1 MVMIDMKA
9 KRGSVLFLL
18 KKKCFIV
25 DCWNQNKNNNN
36 KNKTR
41 AEAHQQQ
48 RSKHNKTKNRVSFLE
63 LSKKYVDIHGVVLLT
78 GEVGVYIT
86 VYDATAANPKAY
98 GSEHFYFMEL
108 MEKLHEELSK
118 GNFVKMRAALEQK
131 GEFKG
136 AYIERFEKGNHKV
149 QSYSIPSIS
158 FLN

>member
-1 MVMIDMKA
+1 MVW
-9 KRGSVLFLL
+9 VFFLF
-18 KKKCFIV
+18 
-25 DCWNQNKNNNN
+25 
-36 KNKTR
+36 
-41 AEAHQQQ
+41 
-48 RSKHNKTKNRVSFLE
+48 
-63 LSKKYVDIHGVVLLT
+63 T

-149 QSYSIPSIS
+149 HSYSVPSNFVLTLKKKIRS
-158 FLN
+158 V

>member
-1 MVMIDMKA
+1 M
-9 KRGSVLFLL
+9 L
-18 KKKCFIV
+18 IV
-25 DCWNQNKNNNN
+25 ETKTTTTTKIKQEQKHTNN
-36 KNKTR
+36 K
-41 AEAHQQQ
+41 EA
-48 RSKHNKTKNRVSFLE
+48 NITKQKQGFFKG
-63 LSKKYVDIHGVVLLT
+63 LSKKHRDIHGLVLFT

>member
-1 MVMIDMKA
+1 M
-9 KRGSVLFLL
+9 L
-18 KKKCFIV
+18 IV
-25 DCWNQNKNNNN
+25 ETKTTTTTKIKQEQKHTNN
-36 KNKTR
+36 K
-41 AEAHQQQ
+41 EA
-48 RSKHNKTKNRVSFLE
+48 NITKQKQGFFFKG
-63 LSKKYVDIHGVVLLT
+63 LSKKHRDIHGLVLFT

>member
-1 MVMIDMKA
+1 MVW
-9 KRGSVLFLL
+9 F
-18 KKKCFIV
+18 F
-25 DCWNQNKNNNN
+25 
-36 KNKTR
+36 
-41 AEAHQQQ
+41 
-48 RSKHNKTKNRVSFLE
+48 
-63 LSKKYVDIHGVVLLT
+63 LLT

-86 VYDATAANPKAY
+86 VYDATATNPKAY

-149 QSYSIPSIS
+149 LSYSVPSIS